1 MRERRGRRDRSRGGG
16 DEKRAGALSWR
27 WCAGQK
33 IARPLKILQVN
44 ASWQLGG
51 AETVATQ
58 LLHGLRRVGHQSGLA
73 VAYGKSYPRNL
84 GLVPLYPRIL
94 SRMHHTRL
102 HPMMERLF
110 PRRTWTDASLRA
122 IGDSPWDVIHV
133 HNFHGDYA
141 AIETLA
147 ELARR
152 KPVVWT
158 FHGCWGITGGCDHT
172 GGCERYLTAC
182 GHCPQ
187 VGRWPF
193 LPVDNTAAE
202 LERKVRHL
210 GAATI
215 RVVSPSAWL
224 AQKIR
229 GSKVGARWPVSV
241 IPNGVD
247 TARFSPRQ
255 EDPAARA
262 ALGLRPDLPVVLVV
276 NRNFED
282 PTKGYPMARDALLGC
297 RDIPMQVV
305 LAGRNGATAAGGLRG
320 VATVPLGYVADPAR
334 LADYYGVAD
343 ILLFASPEENFP
355 CTIVEAMAAECC
367 VVSTPTSGVTEQIEH
382 GRTGLLAGSMDGV
395 ALGGEL
401 REALGSPR
409 RRRELGRAAR
419 LRAGGEFGETAMIAR
434 HLELYGDALRQRA
447 A

>member
-1 MRERRGRRDRSRGGG
+1 M
-16 DEKRAGALSWR
+16 
-27 WCAGQK
+27 
-33 IARPLKILQVN
+33 KILQIN
-44 ASWQLGG
+44 SSLQLGG
-51 AETVATQ
+51 AETVACQ
-58 LLHGLRRVGHQSGLA
+58 LLSGCRAAGHVSGIS
-73 VAYGKSYPRNL
+73 VAYGKTYPR
-84 GLVPLYPRIL
+84 GTGVVPLYPRVL
-94 SRMHHTRL
+94 SRLHHTRL
-102 HPMMERLF
+102 HPILERLF
-110 PRRTWTDASLRA
+110 PRRAWTDAGLRA
-122 IGDSPWDVIHV
+122 IGESDWDVIHV

-141 AIETLA
+141 SIETLA
-147 ELARR
+147 GLARR
-152 KPVVWT
+152 KLVVWT

-172 GGCERYLTAC
+172 GGCERYLTTC
-182 GHCPQ
+182 GQCPQ

-193 LPVDNTAAE
+193 LPADNTAAE

-210 GAATI
+210 GAAAI

-224 AQKIR
+224 ARKIR
-229 GSKVGARWPVSV
+229 ESKVGARWPVSV

-247 TARFSPRQ
+247 PARFSPRQ
-255 EDPAARA
+255 EDPAARV

-305 LAGRNGATAAGGLRG
+305 LAGRNGVTAADGLRDI
-320 VATVPLGYVADPAR
+320 ATVPLGYVADPAR
-334 LADYYGVAD
+334 LADYYCVAD

-382 GRTGLLAGSMDGV
+382 ERTGLLAGSMDGA

-401 REALGSPR
+401 RLALGSSR
-409 RRRELGRAAR
+409 RRRALGAAAR
-419 LRAGGEFGETAMIAR
+419 LRAGGEFGEATMIAR
-434 HLELYGDALRQRA
+434 HLELYGDALRQCA